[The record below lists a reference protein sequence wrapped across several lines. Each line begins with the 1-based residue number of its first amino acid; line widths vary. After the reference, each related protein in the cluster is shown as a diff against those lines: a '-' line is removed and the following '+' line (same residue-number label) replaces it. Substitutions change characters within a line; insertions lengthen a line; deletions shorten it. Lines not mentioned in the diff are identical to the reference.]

1 MEIQP
6 VIYNLVLENL
16 YLGFL
21 FYQVYKIV
29 VAIIVVLGIGFFL
42 WMPYVKGL
50 VMKKAKSE

>member
-50 VMKKAKSE
+50 ITKKAKSE